1 MPPHERILSFTCYD
15 QLVNNV
21 RTDVNTFAVA
31 FPLEADYHDHC
42 PGRWRVDVWLEVLK
56 ELWSADKWVESSC

>member
-1 MPPHERILSFTCYD
+1 MSILSLSHSVTSWSIMY
-15 QLVNNV
+15 V
-21 RTDVNTFAVA
+21 RTDANTFSVA
-31 FPLEADYHDHC
+31 FPEEADYHDHC